1 MCTGFA
7 LLSPEGNMQCKS
19 CWTGNVSAFPAE
31 INVHFPGPKNW
42 TKPPVWVFP
51 QLMVCLNCGFTEFRV
66 AEAELQQ
73 LIEGTVRS
81 RGMCA

>member
-19 CWTGNVSAFPAE
+19 CRTGNVSAFPAE
-31 INVHFPGPKNW
+31 INIHFPGPENW

-51 QLMVCLNCGFTEFRV
+51 QLLVCLNCGFTELV
-66 AEAELQQ
+66 IPETELQ
-73 LIEGTVRS
+73 LLVEGTVQS
-81 RGMCA
+81 RGVGA